1 MGGNIHVDIYGCI
14 YMHYSIY
21 KHCTYIIVFM
31 ARGREASPSYQ
42 AGVALPFYRV
52 GIAHGSP
59 PLLPGS
65 SSSTPSPWLDY
76 STLPSN
82 LYLAG
87 VALLSPNWQE

>member
-31 ARGREASPSYQ
+31 ARGREAFPSYQ
-42 AGVALPFYRV
+42 AGVALPFYLV
-52 GIAHGSP
+52 GIAHA
-59 PLLPGS
+59 
-65 SSSTPSPWLDY
+65 

-82 LYLAG
+82 LYLTG